1 MQRSFGIKGHIIL
14 FLMFISFGAWGQDDF
29 RLGVG
34 DVVKISVYDQP
45 DLSTSAK
52 VNAAGVI
59 IMPLIGAVKVGGLT
73 TTQAEQR
80 ISQQLQDGGFVKN
93 PQVVIAIA
101 EIKSQQVAVLGF
113 VKNSAKVPIE
123 GPMSIIDVIAQAG
136 GFTAEAGDMV
146 QILREDG
153 AKRKVIR
160 VDMGSVFNGAVDQV
174 IDVRAG
180 DVVLIPRMD
189 VFYIY
194 GEVRK
199 PGSYRL
205 ERDMTVVQALSI
217 GGGLSERGTQKGIR
231 VRRRNAQGN
240 VDELDIDLNGLL
252 KPNDV
257 IFVKE
262 SLL

>member
-1 MQRSFGIKGHIIL
+1 MLRAYRVRWLTLLVVL
-14 FLMFISFGAWGQDDF
+14 FSVCAWSQDDF
-29 RLGVG
+29 RLGSG
-34 DVVKISVYDQP
+34 DTVKVSVYDQP
-45 DLSTSAK
+45 DLATTAK

-59 IMPLIGAVKVGGLT
+59 VMPLVGAVKVGGLT
-73 TTQAEQR
+73 AAQAELR
-80 ISQQLQDGGFVKN
+80 ISQMLQEGGFVKN
-93 PQVVIAIA
+93 PQVVLAIT
-101 EIKSQQVAVLGF
+101 EIRSQQVAVLGF
-113 VKNSAKVPIE
+113 VKNSAKIPFE
-123 GPMSIIDVIAQAG
+123 GSMSIIDVIAQAG
-136 GFTAEAGDMV
+136 GFTSEAGDTV
-146 QILREDG
+146 QILREEG
-153 AKRKVIR
+153 TKRKVIR

-180 DVVLIPRMD
+180 DVVLVPRMD
-189 VFYIY
+189 MFYIY

-231 VRRRNAQGN
+231 VRRRNTHGN
-240 VDELDIDLNGLL
+240 VEELDVDLNGIL

>member
-1 MQRSFGIKGHIIL
+1 M
-14 FLMFISFGAWGQDDF
+14 
-29 RLGVG
+29 
-34 DVVKISVYDQP
+34 
-45 DLSTSAK
+45 
-52 VNAAGVI
+52 
-59 IMPLIGAVKVGGLT
+59 
-73 TTQAEQR
+73 
-80 ISQQLQDGGFVKN
+80 LQEGGFVKN
-93 PQVVIAIA
+93 PQVVLAIT
-101 EIKSQQVAVLGF
+101 EIRSQQVAVLGF
-113 VKNSAKVPIE
+113 VKNSAKIPFE
-123 GPMSIIDVIAQAG
+123 GSMSIIDVIAQAG
-136 GFTAEAGDMV
+136 GFTTEAGDTV
-146 QILREDG
+146 QILREEG
-153 AKRKVIR
+153 TKRKVIR

-180 DVVLIPRMD
+180 DVVLVPRMD
-189 VFYIY
+189 MFYIY

-231 VRRRNAQGN
+231 VRRRNTHGS
-240 VDELDIDLNGLL
+240 VEELDVDLNGIL